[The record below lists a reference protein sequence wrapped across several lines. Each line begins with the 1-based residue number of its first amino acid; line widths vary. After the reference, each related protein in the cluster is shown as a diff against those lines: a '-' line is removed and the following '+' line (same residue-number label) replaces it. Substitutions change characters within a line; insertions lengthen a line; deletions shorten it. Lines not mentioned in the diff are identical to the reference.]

1 MGKCRG
7 HSRKNTVLWHILQT
21 AGVSHILYRVG
32 KILVPRIHFRA
43 LNFCPEHKSDLFFS
57 FKDGKRSPARW
68 EFHQKCK
75 LLDYLRPSPQQTQ
88 AAMRFKNQAE
98 RRRFPMFWTEFVV
111 EEHQKCKG
119 GGVWGWRHGQ
129 VLEERMY
136 LNLKLNV
143 IIHFHSPTTHADT
156 SNSTIERWWWVED
169 VFAPFLLSL
178 ASKNTKDALGRN
190 WGWRHGELLE
200 KLMYLTLVT
209 FDIAHFYHTNR
220 CEW

>member
-1 MGKCRG
+1 MEKGHPRG
-7 HSRKNTVLWHILQT
+7 ENSIKNADFWIIYVHHPSRHKRLCVLKTKLSVGDFRCFGLNLSSRNTRDV
-21 AGVSHILYRVG
+21 R
-32 KILVPRIHFRA
+32 
-43 LNFCPEHKSDLFFS
+43 
-57 FKDGKRSPARW
+57 
-68 EFHQKCK
+68 
-75 LLDYLRPSPQQTQ
+75 
-88 AAMRFKNQAE
+88 
-98 RRRFPMFWTEFVV
+98 
-111 EEHQKCKG
+111 

-129 VLEERMY
+129 ILEERMY

-156 SNSTIERWWWVED
+156 SNSTVESWWWVED

>member
-1 MGKCRG
+1 MWPFEMISATRRGKCRG

-111 EEHQKCKG
+111 EEHQRCKG
-119 GGVWGWRHGQ
+119 GCLGVTSRPDF
-129 VLEERMY
+129 RR
-136 LNLKLNV
+136 
-143 IIHFHSPTTHADT
+143 ADVPEFET
-156 SNSTIERWWWVED
+156 
-169 VFAPFLLSL
+169 
-178 ASKNTKDALGRN
+178 
-190 WGWRHGELLE
+190 
-200 KLMYLTLVT
+200 
-209 FDIAHFYHTNR
+209 
-220 CEW
+220 